1 MDAATAKVLDSYTD
15 VLISKAESSSREE
28 REDDNDSVDDDEF
41 LALLEEDSAA
51 LDAFREMRMQE
62 LHSQMK
68 AAKRFMD
75 TGHGILK
82 EVATEKEV
90 LEITTTTKYCV
101 VHFFHPGFKRCEIMD
116 SRLNALTAKH
126 MGTRFISV
134 NVDNATFLVV
144 RLRIQVLPCVICFI
158 DGKEV
163 LRLVGFESLANSDHF
178 TSDMLESQLQKSGV
192 IQRKLGKLREGS
204 STMLHSAKEAESED
218 DDVDWD

>member
-15 VLISKAESSSREE
+15 VLISKGESIRE
-28 REDDNDSVDDDEF
+28 RDDDNDSVDDDEF
-41 LALLEEDSAA
+41 LELLEEDSAA
-51 LDAFREMRMQE
+51 LDAFRETRMQE

-68 AAKRFMD
+68 AAKRFHD

-82 EVATEKEV
+82 EVATEKDV
-90 LEITTTTKYCV
+90 LEITTTTKYSV
-101 VHFFHPGFKRCEIMD
+101 VHFFHPRFKRCEIMD
-116 SRLNALTAKH
+116 SRLKALTAKH

-144 RLRIQVLPCVICFI
+144 RLGIQVLPCVICFI

-163 LRLVGFESLANSDHF
+163 LRLVGFESLGNSDHF

-204 STMLHSAKEAESED
+204 SAILNFAKKAESED
-218 DDVDWD
+218 DDDDWD

>member
-1 MDAATAKVLDSYTD
+1 MDATTTKVLDSYTD
-15 VLISKAESSSREE
+15 VLISKGESIRE
-28 REDDNDSVDDDEF
+28 RDDDNDSVDDDEF
-41 LALLEEDSAA
+41 LELLEGDSAA

-68 AAKRFMD
+68 AAKRLHD
-75 TGHGILK
+75 TGHGTLK

-90 LEITTTTKYCV
+90 LEITTTTKYSV

-116 SRLNALTAKH
+116 SRLKSLTAKH
-126 MGTRFISV
+126 MATRFISV

-144 RLRIQVLPCVICFI
+144 RLAIQVLPCVICFI

-163 LRLVGFESLANSDHF
+163 LRLVGFESLGNSDDF
-178 TSDMLESQLQKSGV
+178 TSDMLEYQLQKSGV

-204 STMLHSAKEAESED
+204 PAILNFANKAESEED
-218 DDVDWD
+218 DFDWD